1 MRITHR
7 MMAQSVSRN
16 VRDNLYLLE
25 KRAVQLSS
33 GHSFTRPSHDPAG
46 VYKTMRISGTGLY
59 RNEQYQ
65 RNIGEGITWLTVT
78 EDAFMETIDIVQ
90 RLKDLAIY
98 AATGSITPEDRE
110 KIRPEVEENLQH
122 LIGIGNTEVGGLYVF
137 GGHQTQDPPF
147 GEISPANVVVSD
159 VSFDPGDPETYKDP
173 GYPIV
178 AYGGDEGKR
187 NIEITPSQE
196 LAINFIGKDVFGGWE
211 KVSEVVGDDEKE
223 GVYEAVGGHNLL
235 ATVSKMIEA
244 LKNNDAEA
252 LGGEILQ
259 EMEGC
264 LDHLL
269 QHCAEIG
276 ARSERLQS
284 TEQRLKGEH
293 IHLRE
298 LRSKIEDLD
307 LAEAITEF
315 TMQRNAY
322 MAALSTGAQM
332 IYPSLVDFLR

>member
-16 VRDNLYLLE
+16 VRDNLYMLE
-25 KRAVQLSS
+25 KRAAQLSS
-33 GHSFTRPSHDPAG
+33 GHCFTRPSQDPAG
-46 VYKTMRISGTGLY
+46 AYKAMRITGTGLY

-78 EDAFMETIDIVQ
+78 EDALMETIDIVH
-90 RLKDLAIY
+90 RFKDLAIY

-110 KIRPEVEENLQH
+110 KIRPEVEENFHH
-122 LIGIGNTEVGGLYVF
+122 LIGIGNTEVSGLYVF

-147 GEISPANVVVSD
+147 VLETVSVPD
-159 VSFDPGDPETYKDP
+159 PDDPDLSIEVYRVSYR
-173 GYPIV
+173 
-178 AYGGDEGKR
+178 GDEGKR

-211 KVSEVVGDDEKE
+211 KSIGNE
-223 GVYEAVGGHNLL
+223 GENEELYRAVDGPNLL
-235 ATVSKMIEA
+235 ATVSKMLKA
-244 LKNNDAEA
+244 LENNDSKK

-259 EMEGC
+259 EIEGC
-264 LDHLL
+264 LDYLL
-269 QHCAEIG
+269 QECAEIG

-284 TEQRLKGEH
+284 TEQRLKSEH